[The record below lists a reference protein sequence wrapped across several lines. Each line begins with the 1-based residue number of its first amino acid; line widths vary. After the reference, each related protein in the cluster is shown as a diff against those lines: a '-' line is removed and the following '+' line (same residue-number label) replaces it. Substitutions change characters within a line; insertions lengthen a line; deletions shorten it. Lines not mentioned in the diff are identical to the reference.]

1 MKSHRPAQR
10 GVILSVVLAVGIG
23 LSISYARRN
32 ILSSTT
38 ILGRWNNVGP
48 ERANNFIPTMTFRPN
63 GVVDREPDH
72 PDANYLVHGHVV
84 VFYNIRSKN
93 AAVYPVVWDTS
104 IVGDTLTIG
113 EGKNAGVFRRV
124 Q

>member
-1 MKSHRPAQR
+1 MTSHRLARR
-10 GVILSVVLAVGIG
+10 GVILAVVLVVGIG

-32 ILSSTT
+32 VLSSTT
-38 ILGRWNNVGP
+38 ILGRWDKVGP
-48 ERANNFIPTMTFRPN
+48 EGANNFIPTMTFRPN
-63 GVVDREPDH
+63 GVVDHEPDH
-72 PDANYLVHGHVV
+72 PDANYLVHCHIV

-113 EGKNAGVFRRV
+113 EGKDAGVFRRV

>member
-1 MKSHRPAQR
+1 MKSHRLARR
-10 GVILSVVLAVGIG
+10 GVILAVVLVVGIG
-23 LSISYARRN
+23 LAISYARRN

-38 ILGRWNNVGP
+38 ILGRWNKVGP
-48 ERANNFIPTMTFRPN
+48 EGDNNFIPTMTFRPN
-63 GVVDREPDH
+63 GVVDREPGH
-72 PDANYLVHGHVV
+72 TDANYLLHGHTV

-93 AAVYPVVWDTS
+93 AAAYPVVWDAS